1 MIAALLL
8 GLSLAMDCFAIALSQ
23 GLRPNSGQNGHQH
36 LLRLALLFGLFQG
49 GMLLLGWAGGSLLV
63 RVLGPYTDW
72 LAALL
77 LAGIGLKMLKES
89 GESESEQESEQEP
102 ELQRWQDYLLLSIAT
117 SIDALAAG
125 ISLPS
130 LKISVVL
137 ATAMVGFTSTG
148 LALIGGFAGKK
159 LGEKWGPQAEKFGG
173 IVLLGLAL
181 KVLFF

>member
-1 MIAALLL
+1 
-8 GLSLAMDCFAIALSQ
+8 MDCFAIALSQ

-89 GESESEQESEQEP
+89 GESESEQEP
-102 ELQRWQDYLLLSIAT
+102 ELLRMQDYLLLSIAT

>member
-1 MIAALLL
+1 
-8 GLSLAMDCFAIALSQ
+8 MDCFAIALSQ
-23 GLRPNSGQNGHQH
+23 GLRPDSGQNGHRH

-49 GMLLLGWAGGSLLV
+49 GMLLLGWAGGSLLE
-63 RVLGPYTDW
+63 RFLGSYTDW

-77 LAGIGLKMLKES
+77 LAGIGLKLLKES
-89 GESESEQESEQEP
+89 GESESDQEP
-102 ELQRWQDYLLLSIAT
+102 ELQRMQDYLLLSIAT

-137 ATAMVGFTSTG
+137 ATAMVGLTSTG